1 MKYLSTYSSRK
12 AREGKKDKTVREED
26 EEQRKGEEK
35 KEVRKESEVKNNIS
49 RPFARNIYNM
59 GKKG

>member
-26 EEQRKGEEK
+26 VEQRKGKKKIAEK
-35 KEVRKESEVKNNIS
+35 KGASEVRNN
-49 RPFARNIYNM
+49 
-59 GKKG
+59 